1 MPDTSD
7 STRTVFERTL
17 GAHSQLDAAAAV
29 EFAERAVLPLRV
41 STLDA
46 HGYPHITSLWFLL
59 EAGRF
64 LCCTQRSAVVVRN
77 LGRDARAGF
86 ELAVNTPPYRG
97 LSGRADARI
106 ADRDP
111 RRVLEALADRY
122 LGDRDPGLRRWLLAR
137 VASEVVLELEPW
149 RMTSWDFSSRM
160 SATKPPAG

>member
-7 STRTVFERTL
+7 PTLTVFERAL
-17 GAHSQLDAAAAV
+17 GARSHPGAAAALA
-29 EFAERAVLPLRV
+29 FAERAVIPLRV

-46 HGYPHITSLWFLL
+46 QGFPHITSLWFLL

-64 LCCTQRSAVVVRN
+64 LCCTQRSAVVARN
-77 LGRDARAGF
+77 LARDPRAGF
-86 ELAVNTPPYRG
+86 ELAVNAPPYRG
-97 LSGRADARI
+97 LSGRALGRL

-111 RRVLEALADRY
+111 GDVLEALAERY

-137 VASEVVLELEPW
+137 IDSEVVLELEPQ

-160 SATKPPAG
+160 SSAQ